1 MPSDGTLPPKKA
13 SDRKSEGVSRRYP
26 LVMPTQEEIKEEV
39 IEALKTV
46 NDPEL
51 GIDIWNLG
59 LVYDVAINDNNDV
72 KVEFTLTTMGCP
84 IGPMIDEE
92 IKAATADIEGI
103 GEVTTEMV
111 MYPPWDVEKMS
122 PLARSAMGIV

>member
-1 MPSDGTLPPKKA
+1 MATK
-13 SDRKSEGVSRRYP
+13 
-26 LVMPTQEEIKEEV
+26 EEIKEQVEA
-39 IEALKTV
+39 ALKTV

-59 LVYDVAINDNNDV
+59 LVYDVDINDDNDV

-92 IKAATADIEGI
+92 IKAATKEIEGI

-111 MYPPWDVEKMS
+111 MYPPWTPEKMD
-122 PLARSAMGIV
+122 PLAKSALGFV